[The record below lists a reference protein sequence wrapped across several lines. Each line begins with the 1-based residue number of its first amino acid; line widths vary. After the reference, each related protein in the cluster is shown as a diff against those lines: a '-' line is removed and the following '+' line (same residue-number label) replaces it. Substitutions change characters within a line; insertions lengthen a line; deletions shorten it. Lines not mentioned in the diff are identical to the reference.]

1 MGLRLLQHVRD
12 EAHRFAITFHRQKRS
27 KSSLVSEL
35 EQLEGIGTKTVDQLL
50 RKFKSV
56 KKIKGASEEE
66 LAAVV
71 GAHKAA
77 IIKSLA
83 PSE

>member
-27 KSSLVSEL
+27 KNSLVSEL
-35 EQLEGIGTKTVDQLL
+35 ETLEGIGSKTVDQLL

-56 KKIKGASEEE
+56 KKIKEASEED
-66 LAAVV
+66 LATII
-71 GAHKAA
+71 GPHKAA

-83 PSE
+83 H